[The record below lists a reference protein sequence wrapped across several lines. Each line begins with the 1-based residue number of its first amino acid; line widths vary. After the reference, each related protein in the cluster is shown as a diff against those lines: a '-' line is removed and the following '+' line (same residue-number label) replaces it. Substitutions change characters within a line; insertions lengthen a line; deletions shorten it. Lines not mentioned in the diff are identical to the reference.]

1 MKVVKRF
8 ENGFS
13 ANLTKGMLENHGI
26 DAWVLNP
33 HQAFSTGSTFG
44 TLGIE
49 LAVADEDY
57 DEACRLLAAS
67 SNAE

>member
-1 MKVVKRF
+1 MRVVKKY

-13 ANLTKGMLENHGI
+13 ANLAKGMLENNGI
-26 DAWVLNP
+26 NAWVLNP
-33 HQAFSTGSTFG
+33 NQAFSTGSTIGSF
-44 TLGIE
+44 GIE

-57 DEACRLLAAS
+57 DEACKLLAAS

>member
-1 MKVVKRF
+1 MRVVKRY

-13 ANLTKGMLENHGI
+13 ANLAKGMLESNGI
-26 DAWVLNP
+26 DAWILNP
-33 HQAFSTGSTFG
+33 YQAFSTGSTFG

-49 LAVADEDY
+49 LAVADENY

>member
-8 ENGFS
+8 ENSFS
-13 ANLTKGMLENHGI
+13 ADLAKGMLENNGI
-26 DAWVLNP
+26 DSWVLNP
-33 HQAFSTGSTFG
+33 NQAFSTGATIG
-44 TLGIE
+44 NLGIE

-57 DEACRLLAAS
+57 NEACRLLAAS